1 MTNLVR
7 DLMHSGVITCQSD
20 ATLGQVAVLLTQH
33 RVHALVVNDPDDRP
47 LGIITDF
54 DLLAGE
60 WLSTNSEDLDTM
72 LTMTA
77 YELLSAPI
85 DTVEADVPVGE
96 AAHRILQEGIHR
108 LLVTERQ
115 KPIGVISILDFV
127 AGLVRRASVRREK
140 VADVMTSAVLICR
153 DKTPI
158 TAAAKAMINTGLRSI
173 LVVNRIGHQ
182 LGAVSGIDFLNSF
195 REKDVS
201 DKTVSDLMVPTL
213 TIQES
218 ASLREAADQMIEHH
232 YHRLV
237 VVDSDRPE
245 AMPLGIISSYDIVA
259 EMAKPGSVWQQ

>member
-1 MTNLVR
+1 MANLVR

-33 RVHALVVNDPDDRP
+33 RVHALVVNDPDGRT
-47 LGIITDF
+47 LGIISDF

-60 WLSTNSEDLDTM
+60 WLSTDSEELETM
-72 LTMTA
+72 QTMTA
-77 YELLSAPI
+77 YELMSAPI
-85 DTVEADVPVGE
+85 DTVEADVPIVE
-96 AAHRILQEGIHR
+96 AAHRILHEGIHR
-108 LLVTERQ
+108 LLVTEQQ

-127 AGLVRRASVRREK
+127 ADLVHRAPVRRET
-140 VADVMTSAVLICR
+140 VADVMTSAILICR

-158 TAAAKAMINTGLRSI
+158 TSAAKAMINTDLRSI

-182 LGAVSGIDFLNSF
+182 LGAISGIDLLNSF

-201 DKTVSDLMVPTL
+201 DKTVSDLMVTTL

-232 YHRLV
+232 HHRLV
-237 VVDSDRPE
+237 VVDPDEPE